1 MRKLD
6 TILDEIDRDLE
17 VELLYMFNVIK
28 EVISNG
34 TLNACTIENES
45 TFPKENDVKDVLQN
59 IYEFSGTLY
68 LVSSFF
74 YFICYTIF
82 LKKIID
88 QSLFIITYM
97 SIELQKICHS

>member
-6 TILDEIDRDLE
+6 TMLDETDEDLE

-34 TLNACTIENES
+34 TLDSCTIENES
-45 TFPKENDVKDVLQN
+45 TFPKEDDVRDLLKN
-59 IYEFSGTLY
+59 IYELSGTLY

-74 YFICYTIF
+74 SFHLLYHY
-82 LKKIID
+82 
-88 QSLFIITYM
+88 Y
-97 SIELQKICHS
+97 

>member
-6 TILDEIDRDLE
+6 TMLDETDEDLE

-34 TLNACTIENES
+34 TLDACTIENES
-45 TFPKENDVKDVLQN
+45 TFPKEDDVKDLLKN
-59 IYEFSGTLY
+59 IYELSGTLY

-74 YFICYTIF
+74 SFH
-82 LKKIID
+82 
-88 QSLFIITYM
+88 LFVPLLLRGSWIN
-97 SIELQKICHS
+97 